1 MRTTVDLPPPLFRR
15 AKARAAARGETL
27 RTLLTRAVTA
37 EVGGPD
43 SSAHSRGG
51 RVTLPLFGTPRP
63 RKVRLSHAD
72 VERALAADE
81 AAVARRFLT
90 RRPARR

>member
-37 EVGGPD
+37 EIGGFD
-43 SSAHSRGG
+43 ASAHSPGR

-63 RKVRLSHAD
+63 RKVRLSHTA
-72 VERALAADE
+72 VERALAEDE
-81 AAVARRFLT
+81 AAAARRFLT
-90 RRPARR
+90 RRKARR